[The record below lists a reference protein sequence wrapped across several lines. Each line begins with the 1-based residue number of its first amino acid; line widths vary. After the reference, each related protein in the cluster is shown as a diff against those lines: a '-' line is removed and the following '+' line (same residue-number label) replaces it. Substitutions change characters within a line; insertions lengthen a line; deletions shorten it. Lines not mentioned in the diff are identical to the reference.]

1 MERRINVDDRCDRW
15 RWVCP
20 HGHRSWEPTNGHF
33 WCKQCA
39 RATDVAGVFHELH
52 DKRSGET
59 VEREAIVLE
68 TAAGPYREL
77 KSD

>member
-1 MERRINVDDRCDRW
+1 MARRIDVDDRRDRW

-20 HGHRSWEPTNGHF
+20 RGHRSWEPTNGHF

-39 RATDVAGVFHELH
+39 RADGAAGVFHELR
-52 DKRSGET
+52 DKRSGDT
-59 VEREAIVLE
+59 VAREDIVLE

-77 KSD
+77 RSD